1 MNFKEHFFMVLKR
14 RAYAELTLEILRE
27 MDFSGEEDTIKFVS
41 NKLDLFVSLKNKTLT
56 VDKIKCEDEK
66 ILNCLFDD
74 ILSYCFS
81 NVLTF
86 EKKYDAEA
94 SAKVMCNDLMEV
106 N

>member
-27 MDFSGEEDTIKFVS
+27 MDFSNEDNFFKFIS
-41 NKLDLFVSLKNKTLT
+41 NKLDLFLSLENNTLT
-56 VDKIKCEDEK
+56 INRIECEDEE
-66 ILNCLFDD
+66 ILNYLFEE
-74 ILSYCFS
+74 IISYCFS

-86 EKKYDAEA
+86 EKKY
-94 SAKVMCNDLMEV
+94 KLVEV